1 MLEWTVTADRDSG
14 RVISSSGHTLGIST
28 GGGKTQTTERPAHPA
43 TLTIL
48 GSKVSTCFRRAF
60 MVFPVSMMAW
70 GRGGAKEE
78 GEMKMGGT
86 DEGHSSAEWQ
96 TVGWE
101 TVSNYDLT
109 VC

>member
-1 MLEWTVTADRDSG
+1 
-14 RVISSSGHTLGIST
+14 
-28 GGGKTQTTERPAHPA
+28 
-43 TLTIL
+43 
-48 GSKVSTCFRRAF
+48 

-109 VC
+109 EC